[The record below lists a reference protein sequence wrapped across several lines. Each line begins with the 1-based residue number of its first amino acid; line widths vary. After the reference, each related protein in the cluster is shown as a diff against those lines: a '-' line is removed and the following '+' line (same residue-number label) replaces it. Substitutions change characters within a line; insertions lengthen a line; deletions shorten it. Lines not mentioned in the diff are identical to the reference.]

1 MYKGDLPIEEQ
12 RTWRVAGRELALD
25 RVLIMGIV
33 NATPDSFA
41 DGGRH
46 FNHADA
52 LARARQLID
61 EGADII
67 DIGGE
72 STRPGA
78 PDVAAEEEIGRV
90 VPLLEALAASA
101 IPLSVDTSK
110 PEVIRAVLAAGAAII
125 NDVRALQLPGAL
137 EAVAGSDCGLVLMHM
152 QGTPRTMQQAPYYRA
167 VTNEVAQFLSERVQ
181 CARAFGVDARRIAV
195 DPGFGFGKS
204 IEHNFTLLAELSAL
218 KRMQLPIV
226 VGLSRKSMLG
236 AATGRVVG
244 DRLAASV
251 AAALL
256 AAERGANIV
265 RVHDVAATRDALNVW
280 KMIRDET
287 RVR

>member
-1 MYKGDLPIEEQ
+1 MQKDDVQITQQP
-12 RTWRVAGRELALD
+12 TWSVAGRELALD

-33 NATPDSFA
+33 NVTPDSFA
-41 DGGRH
+41 DGGAH
-46 FNHADA
+46 FNAADA
-52 LARARQLID
+52 LVRARQLID
-61 EGADII
+61 EGADIL

-78 PDVAAEEEIGRV
+78 SDVAPDEEIRRV
-90 VPLLEALAASA
+90 VPLLEVLAVDA

-110 PEVIRAVLAAGAAII
+110 PEVMRAALAAGAAII
-125 NDVRALQLPGAL
+125 NDVRSLQQPGAL

-167 VTNEVAQFLSERVQ
+167 VTNEVMQFLSERVQ
-181 CARAFGVDARRIAV
+181 CVRAYGIDARRVAV

-218 KRMQLPIV
+218 KKMQLPIV
-226 VGLSRKSMLG
+226 VGLSRKLMLG
-236 AATGRVVG
+236 TATGRAVG
-244 DRLAASV
+244 DRVAASV

-280 KMIRDET
+280 TMMRNET